1 MSRVLITILCLGLI
15 ACGGEVSTQDVKM
28 SELTNY
34 IEQSWMLDGEELR
47 EITVWDENDQP
58 IKVTNI
64 LKDSTLVLYVTTDM
78 CSSCVM
84 RQVGNIMELSK
95 EIGTDRIVVVVR
107 DLKDIKNWFLY
118 NEIISANIKIVRS
131 RLPILLSCPIFM
143 PTCFIYENGR
153 AIKCYQTSKLVEE
166 LDLNYINV
174 VKKYYKNKV

>member
-1 MSRVLITILCLGLI
+1 MPRVLFTILCLGLI

-58 IKVTNI
+58 IKVTDI

-78 CSSCVM
+78 CYSCVK
-84 RQVGNIMELSK
+84 RQVSNIIELSK
-95 EIGTDRIVVVVR
+95 DIGTDRIAVVVR

-118 NEIISANIKIVRS
+118 NEIVSANIKIVRS

-143 PTCFIYENGR
+143 PTCFIYEDGR

-166 LDLNYINV
+166 LDLNYIHV
-174 VKKYYKNKV
+174 VKKYYKIMY